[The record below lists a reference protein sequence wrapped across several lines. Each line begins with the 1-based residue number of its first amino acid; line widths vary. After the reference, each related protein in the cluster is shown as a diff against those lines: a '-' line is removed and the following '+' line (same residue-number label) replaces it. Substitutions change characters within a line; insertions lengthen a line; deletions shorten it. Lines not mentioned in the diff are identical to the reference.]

1 MEEQEGGAM
10 DDLSRAEDIL
20 IYPNPNTG
28 TFTVRVHEQGAFE
41 VLNSIGQV
49 LQTQWVNEG
58 TVAFEVNGLPAGVY
72 FVRGVSNPSN
82 LQRVVVLN

>member
-1 MEEQEGGAM
+1 MEN
-10 DDLSRAEDIL
+10 LSRAEDIL

-28 TFTVRVHEQGAFE
+28 TFMVRVHEQGAFE

-49 LQTQWVNEG
+49 LQTQRLNEG
-58 TVAFEVNGLPAGVY
+58 AEAFEVNGLPAGVY
-72 FVRGVSNPSN
+72 FVRSVINPIN